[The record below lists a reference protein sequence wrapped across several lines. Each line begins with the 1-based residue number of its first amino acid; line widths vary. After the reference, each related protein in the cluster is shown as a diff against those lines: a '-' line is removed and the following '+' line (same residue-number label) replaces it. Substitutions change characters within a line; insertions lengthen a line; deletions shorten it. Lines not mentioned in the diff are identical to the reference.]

1 MELEIYGKDG
11 KSTGKKAKLNDAV
24 FAIEQPNDHAIWL
37 DVKQHLANKRQG
49 TAKTLEKSEVS
60 GSTKKLHR
68 QKGTGGSRK
77 GSIKS
82 PLFKGGARVF
92 GPKPRDYHFKLNKKV
107 KDLARRSALTHKAK
121 DGAIKVV
128 DAVALSA
135 PKTSEYAKLLNAFEL
150 GSSKKSLLLV
160 ASKDENV
167 VLSARNIP
175 NARVVVASEVNTYD
189 IMNAN
194 GVLIV
199 QEAIAPLEAT
209 LTK

>member
-1 MELEIYGKDG
+1 MEIEIHGADG
-11 KSTGKKAKLNDAV
+11 KSTGKKMKLNDAV
-24 FAIEQPNDHAIWL
+24 FAIEKPNDHAIWL

-92 GPKPRDYHFKLNKKV
+92 GPKPRDYEFKLNKKV
-107 KDLARRSALTHKAK
+107 KDLARRSALTHKAQG
-121 DGAIKVV
+121 GAISVLDGLKMG
-128 DAVALSA
+128 A
-135 PKTSEYAKLLNAFEL
+135 PKTKEFVDLLKAFAL
-150 GSSKKSLLLV
+150 TDRKALLV
-160 ASKDENV
+160 LPSKDANV
-167 VLSARNIP
+167 LLSSRNIQG
-175 NARVVVASEVNTYD
+175 ARVVVASEINTYD
-189 IMNAN
+189 IMNAHR
-194 GVLIV
+194 VIIV
-199 QEAIAPLEAT
+199 KDAIAPLEAT

>member
-24 FAIEQPNDHAIWL
+24 FAIEANDHAIWL

-92 GPKPRDYHFKLNKKV
+92 GPKPRDYDFKLNKKV
-107 KDLARRSALTHKAK
+107 KDLARRSALTQKAK
-121 DGAIKVV
+121 ADAIRVLEGTGIT
-128 DAVALSA
+128 AVKTKDFAALLS
-135 PKTSEYAKLLNAFEL
+135 AFEL
-150 GSSKKSLLLV
+150 GDRRALLV
-160 ASKDENV
+160 LPAHDRNV
-167 VLSARNIP
+167 LLSSRNIQG
-175 NARVVVASEVNTYD
+175 ARVVTATEVNTYD
-189 IMNAN
+189 IMNATK
-194 GVLIV
+194 VLIV
-199 QEAIAPLEAT
+199 KDAIAPLEAT

>member
-24 FAIEQPNDHAIWL
+24 FAIEANDHAIWL
-37 DVKQHLANKRQG
+37 DVKQHLANRRQG

-92 GPKPRDYHFKLNKKV
+92 GPKPRDYHFKLNRKV
-107 KDLARRSALTHKAK
+107 KDLARRSALTQKVKAGAVRVL
-121 DGAIKVV
+121 DGISM
-128 DAVALSA
+128 SA
-135 PKTSEYAKLLNAFEL
+135 PKTKDFAALLKAFEI
-150 GSSKKSLLLV
+150 GDRNSLLVLP
-160 ASKDENV
+160 AMDNNV
-167 VLSARNIP
+167 VLSARNLQG
-175 NARVVVASEVNTYD
+175 ARVVSASEVNTYD
-189 IMNAN
+189 IMNATK
-194 GVLIV
+194 VLIV
-199 QEAIAPLEAT
+199 TAAIAPLEAT

>member
-1 MELEIYGKDG
+1 MELDIHSKDG
-11 KSTGKKAKLNDAV
+11 KSTGKKAQLNDAV
-24 FAIEQPNDHAIWL
+24 FGIEPNDHAIWL

-92 GPKPRDYHFKLNKKV
+92 GPKPRDYTFKLNKKV

-121 DGAIKVV
+121 DGAIKVL
-128 DAVALSA
+128 DGIGMGA
-135 PKTSEYAKLLNAFEL
+135 PKTKEFAALLKAFEL
-150 GSSKKSLLLV
+150 KDRKSLV
-160 ASKDENV
+160 VIPSKDDKV
-167 VLSARNIP
+167 LLSARNIQG
-175 NARVVVASEVNTYD
+175 ARVVVASELNTYD

-194 GVLIV
+194 GLLIV
-199 QEAIAPLEAT
+199 KDAIAPLEAT

>member
-1 MELEIYGKDG
+1 MELEIFAKDG

-24 FAIEQPNDHAIWL
+24 FAIEPNDHAIWL

-49 TAKTLEKSEVS
+49 THKTLEKSEVS

-92 GPKPRDYHFKLNKKV
+92 GPKPRDYSFKLNKKV
-107 KDLARRSALTHKAK
+107 KDLARRSALTYKAK
-121 DGAIKVV
+121 DGAIKVIDSV
-128 DAVALSA
+128 GITA
-135 PKTSEYAKLLNAFEL
+135 PKTKEFAAFLKSFEL
-150 GSSKKSLLLV
+150 GTRKSLLV
-160 ASKDENV
+160 VPTKDDNV
-167 VLSARNIP
+167 LMSARNIQGT
-175 NARVVVASEVNTYD
+175 RVVVASELSTYD
-189 IMNAN
+189 IMNCN
-194 GVLIV
+194 GMLIV
-199 QEAIAPLEAT
+199 QDAIAPLEAT

>member
-1 MELEIYGKDG
+1 MELEIYTKDG
-11 KSTGKKAKLNDAV
+11 KGTGKKAKLNDAV
-24 FAIEQPNDHAIWL
+24 FAIESPNDHAIWL

-82 PLFKGGARVF
+82 PLFPGGARVF
-92 GPKPRDYHFKLNKKV
+92 GPQPRDYHFKLNKKV
-107 KDLARRSALTHKAK
+107 KDLARRSALTYKAK
-121 DGAIKVV
+121 DGAIKVL
-128 DAVALSA
+128 DSAAMTA
-135 PKTSEYAKLLNAFEL
+135 PKTSEFAALLKAFEL
-150 GSSKKSLLLV
+150 GTRKAIVVVPAKDEKLLL
-160 ASKDENV
+160 S
-167 VLSARNIP
+167 SRNIQR
-175 NARVVVASEVNTYD
+175 ARVVVASELSTYD

-194 GVLIV
+194 GLIIAKD
-199 QEAIAPLEAT
+199 AIAPLEAI

>member
-1 MELEIYGKDG
+1 MELEIYGTDG

-24 FAIEQPNDHAIWL
+24 FAIEPNDHAIWL

-92 GPKPRDYHFKLNKKV
+92 GPRPRDYHFKLNKKV

-121 DGAIKVV
+121 DGSIKVLEGV
-128 DAVALSA
+128 NMSA
-135 PKTSEYAKLLNAFEL
+135 PKTKDFVAMLKAFEL
-150 GSSKKSLLLV
+150 GTRKSLLV
-160 ASKDENV
+160 VPTKDDNV
-167 VLSARNIP
+167 LLSARNIQG
-175 NARVVVASEVNTYD
+175 ARVVTASEVNTYD

-199 QEAIAPLEAT
+199 KDAIAPLEAT

>member
-1 MELEIYGKDG
+1 MELDIHSKDG

-82 PLFKGGARVF
+82 PLFPGGARVF
-92 GPKPRDYHFKLNKKV
+92 GPRPRDYHFKLNKKV
-107 KDLARRSALTHKAK
+107 KDLARRSALTYKAK
-121 DGAIKVV
+121 DGAIKVL
-128 DAVALSA
+128 DSAAMSA
-135 PKTSEYAKLLNAFEL
+135 PKTSEFAALLKAFEL
-150 GSSKKSLLLV
+150 GSRKAV
-160 ASKDENV
+160 VVVPAKDENLL
-167 VLSARNIP
+167 LSSRNVQR
-175 NARVVVASEVNTYD
+175 ARVVVASELSTYD
-189 IMNAN
+189 IMNAS
-194 GVLIV
+194 GLIIAKD
-199 QEAIAPLEAT
+199 AIAPLEAT

>member
-1 MELEIYGKDG
+1 MELEIHNIDG
-11 KSTGKKAKLNDAV
+11 KGTGKKARLSDAV
-24 FAIEQPNDHAIWL
+24 FAIEANDHAIWL

-60 GSTKKLHR
+60 GSSKKLHR

-121 DGAIKVV
+121 DGSIKVLEGV
-128 DAVALSA
+128 NMSA
-135 PKTSEYAKLLNAFEL
+135 PKTKDFVAMLKAFEL
-150 GSSKKSLLLV
+150 GTRKSLLV
-160 ASKDENV
+160 VPTKDDNV
-167 VLSARNIP
+167 LLSARNIQG
-175 NARVVVASEVNTYD
+175 ARVVTASELNTYD

-194 GVLIV
+194 GLLIV
-199 QEAIAPLEAT
+199 MDAIAPLEAT

>member
-24 FAIEQPNDHAIWL
+24 FAIEPNDHAIWL

-60 GSTKKLHR
+60 GSTRKLHR

-92 GPKPRDYHFKLNKKV
+92 GPRPRDYHFKLNKKV
-107 KDLARRSALTHKAK
+107 KDLARRSALTHKVK
-121 DGAIKVV
+121 DGSIKVLDGV
-128 DAVALSA
+128 NMTA
-135 PKTSEYAKLLNAFEL
+135 PKTKDFVALLKAFEL
-150 GSSKKSLLLV
+150 GDRKSVLV
-160 ASKDENV
+160 VPTRDANV
-167 VLSARNIP
+167 LLSARNIQG
-175 NARVVVASEVNTYD
+175 ARVVTASELNTYD

-194 GVLIV
+194 GLLIV
-199 QEAIAPLEAT
+199 SDAIAPLEAT

>member
-24 FAIEQPNDHAIWL
+24 FAIEPNDHAIWL

-60 GSTKKLHR
+60 GSTRKLHR

-82 PLFKGGARVF
+82 PLFKGGARIF
-92 GPKPRDYHFKLNKKV
+92 GPRPRDYSFKLNKKV

-121 DGAIKVV
+121 DGAIKVLDGV
-128 DAVALSA
+128 SMDAPRTKDYMALL
-135 PKTSEYAKLLNAFEL
+135 KAFEL
-150 GSSKKSLLLV
+150 GTRRSLLV
-160 ASKDENV
+160 VPSKDEKLL
-167 VLSARNIP
+167 LSARNIQG
-175 NARVVVASEVNTYD
+175 ARVVLANELNTYD

-194 GVLIV
+194 GLLIV
-199 QEAIAPLEAT
+199 MDAIEPLEAI

>member
-24 FAIEQPNDHAIWL
+24 FAIEANDHAIWL

-92 GPKPRDYHFKLNKKV
+92 GPKPRDYEFKLNRKV

-121 DGAIKVV
+121 ESAIMVLEGTGITAAKTK
-128 DAVALSA
+128 DFAALL
-135 PKTSEYAKLLNAFEL
+135 KAFEI
-150 GSSKKSLLLV
+150 GDRRSLLVLP
-160 ASKDENV
+160 ALDRNV
-167 VLSARNIP
+167 LLSSRNIQG
-175 NARVVVASEVNTYD
+175 ARVVSASEVNTYD
-189 IMNAN
+189 IMNATK
-194 GVLIV
+194 VLIV
-199 QEAIAPLEAT
+199 KDAIAPLEAT

>member
-1 MELEIYGKDG
+1 MEIDIHGTDG

-24 FAIEQPNDHAIWL
+24 FAIETPNDHAIWL

-92 GPKPRDYHFKLNKKV
+92 GPQPRDYEFKLNKKV

-121 DGAIKVV
+121 DGAI
-128 DAVALSA
+128 AVLDGLSMNA
-135 PKTSEYAKLLNAFEL
+135 PKTKEFANMLKAF
-150 GSSKKSLLLV
+150 SLTDRKALLV
-160 ASKDENV
+160 LPSRDSNV
-167 VLSARNIP
+167 FLSSRNIQG
-175 NARVVVASEVNTYD
+175 ARVVVASEINTYD
-189 IMNAN
+189 IMNAHRL
-194 GVLIV
+194 LIV
-199 QEAIAPLEAT
+199 KEAIAPLEAT

>member
-1 MELEIYGKDG
+1 MELDIHSKDG

-92 GPKPRDYHFKLNKKV
+92 GPKPRDYSFKLNKKV
-107 KDLARRSALTHKAK
+107 KDLARRSALTYKAK
-121 DGAIKVV
+121 DGAIKVL
-128 DAVALSA
+128 DSAAMSA
-135 PKTSEYAKLLNAFEL
+135 PKTSEFAALLKAFEL
-150 GSSKKSLLLV
+150 GSRKAV
-160 ASKDENV
+160 VVVPAKDENLL
-167 VLSARNIP
+167 LSSRNVQR
-175 NARVVVASEVNTYD
+175 ARVVVASELSTYD
-189 IMNAN
+189 IMNAS
-194 GVLIV
+194 GLIIAKD
-199 QEAIAPLEAT
+199 AIAPLEAT

>member
-1 MELEIYGKDG
+1 MELDIHSADG

-24 FAIEQPNDHAIWL
+24 FAVEPNDHAIWL

-49 TAKTLEKSEVS
+49 TSKTLEKSEVS

-92 GPKPRDYHFKLNKKV
+92 GPKPRDYDFKLNKKV

-121 DGAIKVV
+121 DGAIQVLDGMKMT
-128 DAVALSA
+128 AA
-135 PKTSEYAKLLNAFEL
+135 KTKDFANMLKAFEL
-150 GSSKKSLLLV
+150 TGRKALLV
-160 ASKDENV
+160 LAEKDDNV
-167 VLSARNIP
+167 LLSSRNIQF
-175 NARVVVASEVNTYD
+175 ARVIVASELNTYD

-194 GVLIV
+194 RLLIV
-199 QEAIAPLEAT
+199 KDAIAPLEAI

>member
-1 MELEIYGKDG
+1 MELDIHSADG

-24 FAIEQPNDHAIWL
+24 FGIEPNDHAIWL
-37 DVKQHLANKRQG
+37 DVKQHLANRRQG

-92 GPKPRDYHFKLNKKV
+92 GPKPRDHHFKLNRKV

-121 DGAIKVV
+121 AGAI
-128 DAVALSA
+128 AVLDGVKFKAA
-135 PKTSEYAKLLNAFEL
+135 KTKDYASMLKAFDL
-150 GSSKKSLLLV
+150 TDRKSLLVL
-160 ASKDENV
+160 AAADANV
-167 VLSARNIP
+167 LLSSRNIQG
-175 NARVVVASEVNTYD
+175 ARVVMATEVSTYD

-194 GVLIV
+194 RVLIA

>member
-1 MELEIYGKDG
+1 MELDIHTKDG

-24 FAIEQPNDHAIWL
+24 FAIEPNDHAIWL
-37 DVKQHLANKRQG
+37 DVKQHLANRRQG
-49 TAKTLEKSEVS
+49 TAKTLEKSELS

-68 QKGTGGSRK
+68 QKSTGGSRK

-121 DGAIKVV
+121 DGSIRVI
-128 DAVALSA
+128 DAMSMSA
-135 PKTSEYAKLLNAFEL
+135 PKTSEYIAFLKAFEL
-150 GSSKKSLLLV
+150 SGRKSLLV
-160 ASKDENV
+160 VPIKDDNI
-167 VLSARNIP
+167 VLSARNIQRT
-175 NARVVVASEVNTYD
+175 RVVVASELNTYD
-189 IMNAN
+189 IMNAS
-194 GVLIV
+194 GLLIV
-199 QEAIAPLEAT
+199 QDAIGVLEAT

>member
-11 KSTGKKAKLNDAV
+11 KSTGKKAKLNAEV
-24 FAIEQPNDHAIWL
+24 FGIEPNDHAIWL
-37 DVKQHLANKRQG
+37 DVKQHLANRRQG

-92 GPKPRDYHFKLNKKV
+92 GPRPRDYHFKLNKKV
-107 KDLARRSALTHKAK
+107 KDLARRSALTHKVK
-121 DGAIKVV
+121 DGTIKVL
-128 DAVALSA
+128 DAVTMSA
-135 PKTSEYAKLLNAFEL
+135 PKTKDYVALLKAFEL
-150 GSSKKSLLLV
+150 SNRKSLLV
-160 ASKDENV
+160 VPTKDDNV
-167 VLSARNIP
+167 LLSARNIQG
-175 NARVVVASEVNTYD
+175 ARVVTASELSTYD

-194 GVLIV
+194 GLLIV

-209 LTK
+209 LSK

>member
-1 MELEIYGKDG
+1 MELDIYGKDG
-11 KSTGKKAKLNDAV
+11 KSTGKKVKLNDAV
-24 FAIEQPNDHAIWL
+24 FGIEPNDHAIWL
-37 DVKQHLANKRQG
+37 DVKQHLANQRQG

-92 GPKPRDYHFKLNKKV
+92 GPQPRDYHFKLNKKV

-121 DGAIKVV
+121 DGSLKVIDGV
-128 DAVALSA
+128 SMSA
-135 PKTSEYAKLLNAFEL
+135 PKTSEFAAIIKAFEL
-150 GSSKKSLLLV
+150 STRKCILV
-160 ASKDENV
+160 VPAKDDNIL
-167 VLSARNIP
+167 LSARNLQRTRI
-175 NARVVVASEVNTYD
+175 VVASELNTYD

-194 GVLIV
+194 GLLIV
-199 QEAIAPLEAT
+199 KEAIAPLEAT

>member
-1 MELEIYGKDG
+1 MELEIHGKDG

-24 FAIEQPNDHAIWL
+24 FAIEPNDHAIWL

-107 KDLARRSALTHKAK
+107 KDLARRSALTYKAK
-121 DGAIKVV
+121 DGSLKVI
-128 DAVALSA
+128 DAVMMTA
-135 PKTSEYAKLLNAFEL
+135 PKTSEFAALLKAFEL
-150 GSSKKSLLLV
+150 STRKSVLV
-160 ASKDENV
+160 VPSKDDNI
-167 VLSARNIP
+167 VLSARNLQ
-175 NARVVVASEVNTYD
+175 NTRVVVASELNTYD

-194 GVLIV
+194 GLLIV
-199 QEAIAPLEAT
+199 KDAIAPLET
-209 LTK
+209 ILTK

>member
-1 MELEIYGKDG
+1 MELEIHSKDG

-24 FAIEQPNDHAIWL
+24 FGIEPNDHAIWL

-107 KDLARRSALTHKAK
+107 KDLARRSALTYKAK
-121 DGAIKVV
+121 DGSLKVIDSV
-128 DAVALSA
+128 SLSS
-135 PKTSEYAKLLNAFEL
+135 PKTSEYAAILKAFQL
-150 GSSKKSLLLV
+150 GTRKSLLV
-160 ASKDENV
+160 VPKKDDNL
-167 VLSARNIP
+167 VLSARNLQ
-175 NARVVVASEVNTYD
+175 NTRVVVASELNTYD

-194 GVLIV
+194 GLLIV
-199 QEAIAPLEAT
+199 QDAIGPLET
-209 LTK
+209 ILSK

>member
-1 MELEIYGKDG
+1 MELDIHTKDG

-24 FAIEQPNDHAIWL
+24 FAIEPNDHAIWL
-37 DVKQHLANKRQG
+37 DVKQHLANQRQG

-92 GPKPRDYHFKLNKKV
+92 GPQPRDYHFKLNTKV

-121 DGAIKVV
+121 DGSIKVI
-128 DAVALSA
+128 DAVTMSA
-135 PKTSEYAKLLNAFEL
+135 PKTSEFVALLKAFEL
-150 GSSKKSLLLV
+150 TGRKSVLV
-160 ASKDENV
+160 VPSKDDNV
-167 VLSARNIP
+167 LLSARNIQRT
-175 NARVVVASEVNTYD
+175 RVVVASELNTYD
-189 IMNAN
+189 IMNAS
-194 GVLIV
+194 GLLIV
-199 QEAIAPLEAT
+199 KDAIAPLEAT

>member
-1 MELEIYGKDG
+1 MELEIYGRDG

-24 FAIEQPNDHAIWL
+24 FAIEANDHAIWL

-92 GPKPRDYHFKLNKKV
+92 GPKPRDYDFKLNKKV

-121 DGAIKVV
+121 ADAIRVLEGTGITAARTK
-128 DAVALSA
+128 DFAALL
-135 PKTSEYAKLLNAFEL
+135 KAFEL
-150 GSSKKSLLLV
+150 NDRRSLLVLP
-160 ASKDENV
+160 AHDSK
-167 VLSARNIP
+167 VLLSSRNIQG
-175 NARVVVASEVNTYD
+175 ARVVTASEVNTYD
-189 IMNAN
+189 IMNASK
-194 GVLIV
+194 VLIV
-199 QEAIAPLEAT
+199 KDAIAPLEAT

>member
-1 MELEIYGKDG
+1 M
-11 KSTGKKAKLNDAV
+11 
-24 FAIEQPNDHAIWL
+24 
-37 DVKQHLANKRQG
+37 KQHLANRRQG

-121 DGAIKVV
+121 DGAI
-128 DAVALSA
+128 AVLDGLKMGA
-135 PKTSEYAKLLNAFEL
+135 PKTKEFAALLKAFSLHRPQEHCWCFPAKDANVLL
-150 GSSKKSLLLV
+150 SS
-160 ASKDENV
+160 
-167 VLSARNIP
+167 RNLQ
-175 NARVVVASEVNTYD
+175 NARVVVASDINTYD
-189 IMNAN
+189 IMNAHRL
-194 GVLIV
+194 LIV
-199 QEAIAPLEAT
+199 KEAIAPLEAT

>member
-1 MELEIYGKDG
+1 
-11 KSTGKKAKLNDAV
+11 KKAKLNDAV
-24 FAIEQPNDHAIWL
+24 FAIEPNDHAIWL

-107 KDLARRSALTHKAK
+107 KDLARRSALTYKAK
-121 DGAIKVV
+121 DGSLKVIDSV
-128 DAVALSA
+128 SLSA
-135 PKTSEYAKLLNAFEL
+135 PKTSEFAAILKAFQLN
-150 GSSKKSLLLV
+150 SRKSVLV
-160 ASKDENV
+160 VPSKDDNI
-167 VLSARNIP
+167 VLSARNIQ
-175 NARVVVASEVNTYD
+175 NTRVVVASELNTYD

-194 GVLIV
+194 GLLIV
-199 QEAIAPLEAT
+199 KDAIAPLET
-209 LTK
+209 ILTK

>member
-1 MELEIYGKDG
+1 MELDIHSKDG

-24 FAIEQPNDHAIWL
+24 FAIEPNDHAIWL

-92 GPKPRDYHFKLNKKV
+92 GPQPRDYHFKLNKKV
-107 KDLARRSALTHKAK
+107 KDLARRSALTYKAK
-121 DGAIKVV
+121 DGAITVV
-128 DAVALSA
+128 DAVTMSA
-135 PKTSEYAKLLNAFEL
+135 PKTSEFAKLLKAFEL
-150 GSSKKSLLLV
+150 GTRKSV
-160 ASKDENV
+160 IVVPSKDDNI
-167 VLSARNIP
+167 VLSARNIQRT
-175 NARVVVASEVNTYD
+175 RVVVASELNTYD

-194 GVLIV
+194 NLLIV
-199 QEAIAPLEAT
+199 KDAIAPLEAT

>member
-1 MELEIYGKDG
+1 MELEIHNADG
-11 KSTGKKAKLNDAV
+11 KGTGKKARLSDAV
-24 FAIEQPNDHAIWL
+24 FAIEPNDHAIWL
-37 DVKQHLANKRQG
+37 DVKQHLANRRQG

-92 GPKPRDYHFKLNKKV
+92 GPQPRDYHFKLNRKV
-107 KDLARRSALTHKAK
+107 KDLARRSALTYKAK
-121 DGAIKVV
+121 DGAITVV
-128 DAVALSA
+128 DGMKFDA
-135 PKTSEYAKLLNAFEL
+135 PKTKDFVAILKAFSL
-150 GSSKKSLLLV
+150 GDRKALVVVPANDRNVTLSS
-160 ASKDENV
+160 
-167 VLSARNIP
+167 RNLQG
-175 NARVVVASEVNTYD
+175 ARVVSAAEVSTYD

-199 QEAIAPLEAT
+199 KDAIAPLENT
-209 LTK
+209 LTA

>member
-11 KSTGKKAKLNDAV
+11 KSTGKKAKLNAAV
-24 FAIEQPNDHAIWL
+24 FGIEPNDHAIWL
-37 DVKQHLANKRQG
+37 DVKQHLANRRQG

-92 GPKPRDYHFKLNKKV
+92 GPRPRDYHFKLNKKV
-107 KDLARRSALTHKAK
+107 KDLARRSALTHKVK
-121 DGAIKVV
+121 DGTIKVL
-128 DAVALSA
+128 DAVTMSA
-135 PKTSEYAKLLNAFEL
+135 PKTKDFVALLKAFEL
-150 GSSKKSLLLV
+150 SNRKSLLV
-160 ASKDENV
+160 VPTKDDNV
-167 VLSARNIP
+167 LLSARNIQG
-175 NARVVVASEVNTYD
+175 ARVVTASELSTYD

-194 GVLIV
+194 GLLIV

-209 LTK
+209 LSK